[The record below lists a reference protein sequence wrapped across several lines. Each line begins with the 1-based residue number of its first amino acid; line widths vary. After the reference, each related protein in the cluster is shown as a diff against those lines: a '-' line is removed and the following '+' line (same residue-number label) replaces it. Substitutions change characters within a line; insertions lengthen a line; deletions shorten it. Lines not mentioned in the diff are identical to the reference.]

1 RDWSSDVC
9 SSDLLHVIQSK
20 TSKSHSEEAIN
31 KLISVTRNLLDLSK
45 DIDSLTQFNGEVRRK
60 FSEFRATYRALA
72 SRFPEIEIKY
82 YLAGKRPDVPIPA
95 NFLIKAAELK
105 EVAEGHFQG
114 QQPVVTVDI
123 LGASELLELARQRPR
138 TTFELKCTKSLVA
151 ENGAIALV
159 RLAELN
165 KFLRD

>member
-1 RDWSSDVC
+1 
-9 SSDLLHVIQSK
+9 
-20 TSKSHSEEAIN
+20 
-31 KLISVTRNLLDLSK
+31 
-45 DIDSLTQFNGEVRRK
+45 
-60 FSEFRATYRALA
+60 
-72 SRFPEIEIKY
+72 
-82 YLAGKRPDVPIPA
+82 
-95 NFLIKAAELK
+95 
-105 EVAEGHFQG
+105 GHFQG

-165 KFLRD
+165 KFLRDEHEQVRVDIFESNVRDFQGSTEVNAEIKKTLESENTPDFWWLNNGVTVLASK